1 MRTIKLDPDK
11 LFFTSDTH
19 FGHKNIIKYCNRP
32 FKTVEEMNEALIE
45 NWNKIVPRDGVVVH
59 CGDFTYPFKDSN
71 IIDQYQKYFSQLKGS
86 IILIRG
92 NHDEIPLG
100 VYESINNLG
109 TRSFEVHDQLMFN
122 VDGVGMFAS
131 HYPATVFPGQ
141 YQVFGHLHTLK
152 DDTSFFI
159 KGKTSDVLKPTQYD
173 VGVDQNDFR
182 PISYWELCNIFKQR

>member
-1 MRTIKLDPDK
+1 MKEIWKD
-11 LFFTSDTH
+11 
-19 FGHKNIIKYCNRP
+19 
-32 FKTVEEMNEALIE
+32 IE
-45 NWNKIVPRDGVVVH
+45 GYENM
-59 CGDFTYPFKDSN
+59 
-71 IIDQYQKYFSQLKGS
+71 YQIS
-86 IILIRG
+86 
-92 NHDEIPLG
+92 
-100 VYESINNLG
+100 NLG
-109 TRSFEVHDQLMFN
+109 NVMSFKRKNPKLLSKTIN
-122 VDGVGMFAS
+122 LDGVGMFAS

>member
-45 NWNKIVPRDGVVVH
+45 NWNKVVPKDGVVVH

-86 IILIRG
+86 IILVRG

-100 VYESINNLG
+100 VYEFTNNLG
-109 TRSFEVHDQLMFN
+109 TRSFEIHDQLMFN

-141 YQVFGHLHTLK
+141 YQVFGLFERRDVEDPLP
-152 DDTSFFI
+152 TSPVMGRSAI
-159 KGKTSDVLKPTQYD
+159 RMVVLPITGELE
-173 VGVDQNDFR
+173 GVFLLN
-182 PISYWELCNIFKQR
+182 NV

>member
-1 MRTIKLDPDK
+1 M
-11 LFFTSDTH
+11 
-19 FGHKNIIKYCNRP
+19 
-32 FKTVEEMNEALIE
+32 
-45 NWNKIVPRDGVVVH
+45 
-59 CGDFTYPFKDSN
+59 
-71 IIDQYQKYFSQLKGS
+71 KGS
-86 IILIRG
+86 IILVRG

-100 VYESINNLG
+100 TYEFANSLG
-109 TRSFEVHDQLMFN
+109 ARSFEVYDQLMFN

-131 HYPATVFPGQ
+131 HYPATVFPGL

-182 PISYWELCNIFKQR
+182 PISFWELCNIFKQR